1 MYESFYK
8 LKDKPFGLSPNP
20 KMFFSSHSHKRALSY
35 LLYGVKQGDGFI
47 VITGDVGTGK
57 TTLVGAL
64 EAMLE
69 GYNIV
74 VGRIVSTQVEAEDL
88 LRVAAAE
95 FGLAYKSE
103 SKAVLLK
110 SLEEFFRECA
120 QQGKR
125 VLLLVDEAQ
134 NLPPR
139 SVEELRMLSNF
150 QHNGRPL
157 VQSFLLGQK
166 EFRVLL
172 RSPRFVQ
179 VRQRVIA
186 AYHLIPLDT
195 EETRAYIEHRL
206 RLVGWNQDPV
216 FAQEAFP
223 LIHRITQGV
232 PRKIN
237 MLCDRILLFGCLE
250 EKHLVNA
257 EVLTAVTDDLSQED
271 LLMGADDQSARE
283 VTGDA
288 RVLALRSDLGNANE
302 EGRIAVLETS
312 LQTLGSMVKR
322 ELSMLRKAI
331 LDTQTSRL
339 KTDPVPM
346 ETRLQKVQTRAEKE

>member
-1 MYESFYK
+1 MYKSFYK
-8 LKDKPFGLSPNP
+8 LTGKPFGLSPNP
-20 KMFFSSHSHKRALSY
+20 KMVFSSHSHTRALSY

-57 TTLVGAL
+57 TTLMGAL
-64 EAMLE
+64 EAMIQ
-69 GYNIV
+69 GYHIV

-95 FGLAYKSE
+95 FGLGYKSE

-150 QHNGRPL
+150 QHDGRPL

-172 RSPRFVQ
+172 RSPSFVQ
-179 VRQRVIA
+179 LRQRVIA
-186 AYHLIPLDT
+186 AYHLKPLDT
-195 EETRAYIEHRL
+195 EETQAYIEHRL
-206 RLVGWNQDPV
+206 RLVEWNQDPV

-237 MLCDRILLFGCLE
+237 MLCDRILLFACLE
-250 EKHLVNA
+250 DKHLINV
-257 EVLTAVTDDLSQED
+257 EVLKAVTDDLAQED
-271 LLMGADDQSARE
+271 LLMGADDQPARE

-288 RVLALRSDLGNANE
+288 RALPLRSDLGNANE

-312 LQTLGSMVKR
+312 LETLGSMVKR
-322 ELSMLRKAI
+322 ELSMLRKVI
-331 LDTQTSRL
+331 LDTQKSRL
-339 KTDPVPM
+339 KTDPVPI
-346 ETRLQKVQTRAEKE
+346 ETRLQKVQAGAEKE

>member
-1 MYESFYK
+1 MYRSFYK
-8 LKDKPFGLSPNP
+8 LKEKPFGLSPSP

-64 EAMLE
+64 EVMLE

-74 VGRIVSTQVEAEDL
+74 VGRIVSTQIEAEDL

-103 SKAVLLK
+103 SKAALLK
-110 SLEEFFRECA
+110 TMEELFRECA

-150 QHNGRPL
+150 QYNGRPL

-172 RSPRFVQ
+172 RSPSFVQ
-179 VRQRVIA
+179 FRQRVIA
-186 AYHLIPLDT
+186 AYHLKPLDV
-195 EETRAYIEHRL
+195 EETQAYIEHRL
-206 RLVGWNQDPV
+206 RLVGWNQDPA

-250 EKHLVNA
+250 EKHVVNA
-257 EVLTAVTDDLSQED
+257 EVLTAVTDDLRQED
-271 LLMGADDQSARE
+271 LMGADDQSARDA
-283 VTGDA
+283 TGDA
-288 RVLALRSDLGNANE
+288 RVSPLRPNLGDANE

-312 LQTLGSMVKR
+312 LETLGSMVKR

-331 LDTQTSRL
+331 LDNQSSRL
-339 KTDPVPM
+339 KTDSIPV
-346 ETRLQKVQTRAEKE
+346 ETRLPKAQKGAEKE

>member
-1 MYESFYK
+1 FR
-8 LKDKPFGLSPNP
+8 LSPSP

-47 VITGDVGTGK
+47 VVTGDVGTGK

-74 VGRIVSTQVEAEDL
+74 VARIVSTQVEAEDL

-110 SLEEFFRECA
+110 SLEEFFLECA
-120 QQGKR
+120 QQRKR

-134 NLPPR
+134 NLPAR

-172 RSPRFVQ
+172 RSPSFVQ
-179 VRQRVIA
+179 LRQRVIA
-186 AYHLIPLDT
+186 AYHLKPLDT
-195 EETRAYIEHRL
+195 EETQAYIEHRL

-216 FAQEAFP
+216 FAQEVFP
-223 LIHRITQGV
+223 LIHRISQGV

-237 MLCDRILLFGCLE
+237 MLCDRLLLFGCLE
-250 EKHLVNA
+250 ETHLINA
-257 EVLTAVTDDLSQED
+257 EALKSVTDDLSQED
-271 LLMGADDQSARE
+271 LLVTGDDQSARE

-288 RVLALRSDLGNANE
+288 RMLPLRSGLGNANE

-312 LQTLGSMVKR
+312 LETLGSMVKR

-331 LDTQTSRL
+331 VDTQKSRL
-339 KTDPVPM
+339 TTDPIPM
-346 ETRLQKVQTRAEKE
+346 ETRLQKVQTGAEKE